1 MIFFK
6 IVVFTLFVILAFNMI
21 DLSIGISLLP
31 KVYACSEVE
40 KSDPINVQ
48 KACNR
53 RVIWH

>member
-6 IVVFTLFVILAFNMI
+6 IVGFTLFVILAFNMI
-21 DLSIGISLLP
+21 DLSIGISLLT

-40 KSDPINVQ
+40 KSDPISVQ
-48 KACNR
+48 KVCNR

>member
-6 IVVFTLFVILAFNMI
+6 IVGFTLFVILAFNMI
-21 DLSIGISLLP
+21 DLSIGITLLP

-40 KSDPINVQ
+40 KSDPISVQ
-48 KACNR
+48 KVCNR

>member
-6 IVVFTLFVILAFNMI
+6 IAGFTLFVILAFNMI

-40 KSDPINVQ
+40 KSDPISVQ
-48 KACNR
+48 KLCNR